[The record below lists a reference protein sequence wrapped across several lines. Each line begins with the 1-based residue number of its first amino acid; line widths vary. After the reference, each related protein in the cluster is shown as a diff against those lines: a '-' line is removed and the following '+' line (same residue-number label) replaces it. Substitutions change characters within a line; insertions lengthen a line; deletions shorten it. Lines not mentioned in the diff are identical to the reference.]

1 MLSDKEGPEIV
12 QEFQTNRDILNGYM
26 DEVHNVAEYISKLNQ
41 NDLETLINVYVLSLN
56 SRISDNLFR
65 YADTI
70 HSGSGD
76 RIEVFKQLESLETVD
91 EIKRLSNQGY
101 QY

>member
-1 MLSDKEGPEIV
+1 MERKS
-12 QEFQTNRDILNGYM
+12 NN
-26 DEVHNVAEYISKLNQ
+26 
-41 NDLETLINVYVLSLN
+41 LI
-56 SRISDNLFR
+56 R